1 LWLVCPGPARDNYH
15 GWRERI
21 DLDREPSRTINVS
34 GLGVSQYWLEDDGI
48 EREREMTDKP
58 LYRVPSMAEIAA
70 VPWNG
75 YRIVSTFSGCGGSC
89 LGFKMAGFKVI
100 WASEFIPAAQ
110 ETYRANHPGTTLD
123 TRDIRQVQPEDI
135 LAATGLTVGELDVFE
150 GSPPCAS
157 FSTAGKREAGWGKVK
172 NYSDTKQ
179 RTDDL
184 FFEYARLLKGLQP
197 KTFIAENVSG
207 LVKGKAKG
215 YFKEILAALKACGY
229 RVGAQLLD
237 AQWLGVPQMRQRIIF
252 QGVRED
258 LDVAPAF
265 PKPLPYR
272 YSVREAIPWIVRH
285 GNAPPHKDW
294 VKAER
299 DVGQFMVESDQ
310 YPNPTILQSG
320 LNKASGVVEAECDIS
335 RYAIGREWDKLE
347 PGEQSKKYY
356 QLVRAPLD
364 GPSPCVTQ
372 SAGTAWSPAAAA
384 GVTHPTERRKFS
396 IAELR
401 RICAFPDDFVL
412 TGSYAQ
418 QWERLGRAVPPVM
431 MYHIAKTLRD
441 EVLARV

>member
-1 LWLVCPGPARDNYH
+1 MTLWLVCPGPARDNYH

-89 LGFKMAGFKVI
+89 LGFKMAGFKVL

-123 TRDIRQVQPEDI
+123 TRDIRQVQPVDI

-207 LVKGKAKG
+207 LVKGTAKG

-229 RVGAQLLD
+229 RVEARLLD

-258 LDVAPAF
+258 LDAAPAF

-272 YSVREAIPWIVRH
+272 YSVREAIPWIVAQ
-285 GNAPPHKDW
+285 GDNAGFGGGSMRPATEP
-294 VKAER
+294 
-299 DVGQFMVESDQ
+299 S
-310 YPNPTILQSG
+310 PTIGTGTQAGNGRYPPAL
-320 LNKASGVVEAECDIS
+320 VEAECDIS